1 MSHDRNDTKQASGTR
16 SEGRADDRR
25 MGFDCC
31 GTRMGDVM
39 AECPCGFFM
48 KRHPFVMS
56 TLLAVMAL
64 TALAIPAGIILGI
77 IAFFRTF

>member
-1 MSHDRNDTKQASGTR
+1 MSYDPNDTKQASGTE
-16 SEGRADDRR
+16 SGGDRR

-31 GTRMGDVM
+31 GTGMEDVM

-56 TLLAVMAL
+56 TILAVMAL
-64 TALAIPAGIILGI
+64 AALAIPAGIILGI